1 MKPEIHLDSFLK
13 TPYGVFYSILLAGTL
28 VYMTNKGF
36 YLKIGVF
43 ELQTFSKKDTVK

>member
-28 VYMTNKGF
+28 VYMTNKHF
-36 YLKIGVF
+36 LKRILYNKLLF
-43 ELQTFSKKDTVK
+43 MSN